1 MLIRHADLAIGR
13 RDLRIAGGRVAQIA
27 PHLPPRPDEQ
37 VIDALGNAVIPGL
50 HDHHIH
56 LYSLAAAMESLDCG
70 PPLDAGRL
78 AAALRGAAANAVGW
92 IRGVGYHES
101 VAGDIDRDWLDAH
114 VPDAPVRIQH
124 RSGRLWMFNSC
135 ALDLLTRGGGAAHP
149 IETVDGRMTGR
160 LFDGDAWLRARRA
173 SQRPDLRTVS
183 ALLARYGIVGVTDAG
198 HGNGHGDFIA
208 MQEAQR
214 CGALTQAVHM
224 LGNHELDAVD
234 GGTSLRAGCFKIH
247 LHDHDLPSPET
258 LRATVERAHDAGRGV
273 AVHCVT
279 NADLIVALS
288 AIEAAGPNGLDRIEH
303 AAMVPPDVVDWIA
316 ALGLAVVTQPHFIA
330 ERGDSYRQTIADQQ
344 WPWMYRVN
352 TLLKAGIAV
361 AGGSDAAYGRPDP
374 WASMHAAV
382 HRRTSSG
389 AVIGEGE
396 RIDPDTALALFTSP
410 AESPGRAHHRLAA
423 GDIADLCLLDRPRLS
438 AMAGLGEVRVLM
450 TLRSGSPIWLDDRVA
465 PMPGR
470 STAEPLF
477 SKHMQIE
484 EGFR

>member
-1 MLIRHADLAIGR
+1 MLIRHADLAIGQ
-13 RDLRIAGGRVAQIA
+13 RDLRIAGGRVAEIA
-27 PHLPPRPDEQ
+27 PCLPPRPGEQ
-37 VIDALGNAVIPGL
+37 VIEARGNAVIPGL

-78 AAALRGAAANAVGW
+78 AAALRGAAANTGGW
-92 IRGVGYHES
+92 IRGVGYHET

-124 RSGRLWMFNSC
+124 RSGRLWILNSR
-135 ALDLLTRGGGAAHP
+135 ALDMLLRGGSGTHP
-149 IETVDGRMTGR
+149 VETVHGRMTGR

-173 SQRPDLRTVS
+173 SQRPDLRPVS
-183 ALLARYGIVGVTDAG
+183 TLLARYGIVGVTDAG
-198 HGNGHGDFIA
+198 HGNGLDDFIA
-208 MQEAQR
+208 MREAQR
-214 CGALTQAVHM
+214 SGALSQAVHM
-224 LGNHELDAVD
+224 LGNDELDAVD
-234 GGTSLRAGCFKIH
+234 GGASLRAGCFKIH
-247 LHDHDLPSPET
+247 LHDHDLPSPEA

-279 NADLIVALS
+279 AADLIVALS

-316 ALGLAVVTQPHFIA
+316 KLGLAVVTQPHFIA
-330 ERGDSYRQTIADQQ
+330 ERGDSYRNAIPDQE
-344 WPWMYRVN
+344 WPWLYRVN
-352 TLLKAGIAV
+352 TLLEAGIAV

-382 HRRTSSG
+382 HRTTGSG
-389 AVIGEGE
+389 AVVGEAE
-396 RIDPDTALALFTSP
+396 RIAPDTALALFTSP
-410 AESPGRAHHRLAA
+410 AGSPGRGHPSLAT
-423 GDIADLCLLDRPRLS
+423 GEIADLCLLDRPRPS
-438 AMAGLGEVRVLM
+438 AMAGLGEVRILM

-465 PMPGR
+465 AAAGR
-470 STAEPLF
+470 PTTEPLV
-477 SKHMQIE
+477 SKYFQIE